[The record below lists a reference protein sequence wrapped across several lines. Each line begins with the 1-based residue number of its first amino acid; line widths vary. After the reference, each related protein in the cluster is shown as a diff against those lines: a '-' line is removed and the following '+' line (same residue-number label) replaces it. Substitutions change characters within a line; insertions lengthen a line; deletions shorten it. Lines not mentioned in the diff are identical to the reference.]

1 MAGAALTY
9 DGVSLLNGLPLCLE
23 HLPTIPSPIGRR
35 TAIGVLGS
43 ALDTAL
49 RASSGRTTGTPGPGA
64 TPPSAEAA
72 VSQHPPGTTADSPE
86 NPTRAATKR
95 IRTSFTPDY
104 QMPPIQNGLAPVIT
118 RIQTKH
124 PVVFLTIDD
133 GITKTPETDALMTE
147 FDLPAALF
155 LTLNFVRDNPGF
167 VKTFQTQGCVI
178 ENHTVSHN
186 INMVRQMSYTQQL
199 GEIAAMQDYAQQQ
212 FGRRPVLFR
221 PPGGAYS
228 TVMRKAVADAELRAI
243 ITWEAKANAG
253 RMDYQVGNSLRP
265 GDIILMHFRPEFAAD
280 LAAFRQAQAAAGLE
294 VVLLEDF
301 LGVK

>member
-1 MAGAALTY
+1 M
-9 DGVSLLNGLPLCLE
+9 PLE
-23 HLPTIPSPIGRR
+23 HLPTMPSPIGRR
-35 TAIGVLGS
+35 TALGI
-43 ALDTAL
+43 LGTAL
-49 RASSGRTTGTPGPGA
+49 AAALSASSGRTTGTPD
-64 TPPSAEAA
+64 PSGTTASPAA
-72 VSQHPPGTTADSPE
+72 ADANPQPPGTTAGGPAAT
-86 NPTRAATKR
+86 PPPAATKR
-95 IRTSFTPDY
+95 TRTRYTPDY
-104 QMPPIQNGLAPVIT
+104 QIPPIQNGLAPVIT

-133 GITKTPETDALMTE
+133 GITKTPEMAALMTE
-147 FDLPAALF
+147 FDLPATLF

-167 VKTFQTQGCVI
+167 FKTLQSQGSLI

-199 GEIAAMQDYAQQQ
+199 GEITAMQDYAQQQ
-212 FGRRPVLFR
+212 YGRRPTLFR

-228 TVMRKAVADAELRAI
+228 TVMRKAVADAGLKAI

-253 RMDYQVGNSLRP
+253 HMDYQVGNALRP
-265 GDIILMHFRPEFAAD
+265 GDIVLMHFRPEFAAD

-301 LGVK
+301 LAAT